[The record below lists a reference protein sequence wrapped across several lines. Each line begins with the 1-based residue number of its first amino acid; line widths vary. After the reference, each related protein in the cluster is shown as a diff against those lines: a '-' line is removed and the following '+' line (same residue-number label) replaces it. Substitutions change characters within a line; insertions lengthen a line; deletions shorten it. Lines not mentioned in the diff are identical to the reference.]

1 MRVLSNERQGGSEIW
16 SGRARE
22 EMRDNENGKLPH
34 GRRPR
39 RLFEASQRAV
49 LLSPLVKTSLGQSL
63 SLCDSAAGGRASNS
77 SS

>member
-1 MRVLSNERQGGSEIW
+1 MRVLSNEWRGASEIW

-39 RLFEASQRAV
+39 RLLRRPGA
-49 LLSPLVKTSLGQSL
+49 LSYLQ
-63 SLCDSAAGGRASNS
+63 
-77 SS
+77 